1 MTRSGTRSQHPFERE
16 YGYRRAV
23 RVGPH
28 IHVSG
33 TTARE
38 QDLGGDA
45 LVQARSALSIIEPA
59 LAELGASL
67 ADVVHTRFYIVD
79 MADLPLVTQAHREA
93 FGEYRPASTLLQVVG
108 LTPQEAR
115 VEIEVTAIATAGEG
129 D

>member
-1 MTRSGTRSQHPFERE
+1 MPRHGTQSANPFELE

-23 RVGPH
+23 RVDKH
-28 IHVSG
+28 VFVSG

-38 QDLGGDA
+38 QDLAGDA
-45 LVQARSALSIIEPA
+45 LTQARSALSIIAPA

-93 FGEYRPASTLLQVVG
+93 FGEFRPASTLLQVSG
-108 LTPQEAR
+108 LTPSQAR
-115 VEIEVTAIATAGEG
+115 VEIEVTAIVGISEA
-129 D
+129 

>member
-1 MTRSGTRSQHPFERE
+1 MTRRGTRSEHPFEAE

-38 QDLGGDA
+38 ADLGGDA
-45 LVQARSALSIIEPA
+45 LAQARSALSIIAPA

-115 VEIEVTAIATAGEG
+115 VEIEVTAIVG
-129 D
+129 DGA

>member
-1 MTRSGTRSQHPFERE
+1 MTRQGTRSAHPFELE

-23 RVGPH
+23 RVGAH

-38 QDLGGDA
+38 EDLGGDA
-45 LVQARSALSIIEPA
+45 LVQARSALSIIAP
-59 LAELGASL
+59 ASL

-79 MADLPLVTQAHREA
+79 MADLPQVTQAHREA
-93 FGEYRPASTLLQVVG
+93 FGEYRPASTLLQVVA

-115 VEIEVTAIATAGEG
+115 VEIEVTAIAAAGAG
-129 D
+129 N

>member
-1 MTRSGTRSQHPFERE
+1 MTRQGTRSEHPFELE
-16 YGYRRAV
+16 YGYRRAI
-23 RVGPH
+23 RVGAH

-38 QDLGGDA
+38 RDLGGDA
-45 LVQARSALSIIEPA
+45 LAQARSALSIIEPA
-59 LAELGASL
+59 LAELGATL

-108 LTPQEAR
+108 LTPSEAR
-115 VEIEVTAIATAGEG
+115 VEIEVTAIATDKPE
-129 D
+129 

>member
-1 MTRSGTRSQHPFERE
+1 MKRQGTESSHPFERE
-16 YGYRRAV
+16 YGYRRAL
-23 RVGPH
+23 RVGAH

-38 QDLGGDA
+38 QDLAGDA
-45 LVQARSALSIIEPA
+45 LAQARSALSIIAPA

-108 LTPQEAR
+108 LTPPDAR
-115 VEIEVTAIATAGEG
+115 VEIEVTAIAA
-129 D
+129 DAPK

>member
-1 MTRSGTRSQHPFERE
+1 MNRRGTRSAHPFELE

-38 QDLGGDA
+38 ADLGGDA
-45 LVQARSALSIIEPA
+45 YVQACSALSIIEPA

-79 MADLPLVTQAHREA
+79 MADLPSVTRAHREA

-108 LTPQEAR
+108 LTPSEAR
-115 VEIEVTAIATAGEG
+115 VEIEVVAILEG
-129 D
+129 A